1 MDLYLRA
8 ADEAAMNA
16 ELLAAGLITTQVISV
31 QTGEDE
37 DGNPVTEDA
46 TVLVPVAGVNL
57 DVIGPITKWDYTVD
71 PPVEIVYPEWHVNVR
86 SYDLTEEQLAG
97 LADVMIIPPELPFRV
112 WA

>member
-16 ELLAAGLITTQVISV
+16 ELLTAGLVAEQTVQV
-31 QTGEDE
+31 QTGEDG
-37 DGNPVTEDA
+37 DGNPILEDA
-46 TVLVPVAGVNL
+46 TVLVPALGVNL
-57 DVIGPITKWDYTVD
+57 DAIGPITKWDYTVD
-71 PPVEIVYPEWHVNVR
+71 PPAEIVYPEWHVNVR

>member
-8 ADEAAMNA
+8 ADEATMNA
-16 ELLAAGLITTQVISV
+16 ELLAAGLIIEQ
-31 QTGEDE
+31 
-37 DGNPVTEDA
+37 DGGLAPA
-46 TVLVPVAGVNL
+46 PGVNL

-71 PPVEIVYPEWHVNVR
+71 PPVETIYPEWHVNVR
-86 SYDLTEEQLAG
+86 SYDLTDEQLAG

>member
-37 DGNPVTEDA
+37 DGRPMNEFKAVAWRRWLLFLGLGVPLP
-46 TVLVPVAGVNL
+46 LVSAPDFPSPAARIL
-57 DVIGPITKWDYTVD
+57 RERHFARRAEART
-71 PPVEIVYPEWHVNVR
+71 
-86 SYDLTEEQLAG
+86 
-97 LADVMIIPPELPFRV
+97 
-112 WA
+112 